1 MLRSFM
7 HAKDHANHQG
17 HFVSGLEKLLSRRV
31 GVDQMHKSF
40 GDFKQFEVI
49 LDGVHEKFVDVDV
62 QHFDDGESLEGGV
75 EDGIDEDEQLSPDED
90 PDLLGGILF
99 EAAQKMVKVEFAA
112 HLTQIRRTCSISF
125 SFSPCLMV
133 LVSGTVSPIVL
144 LRMGRIFPLCSQ

>member
-1 MLRSFM
+1 
-7 HAKDHANHQG
+7 
-17 HFVSGLEKLLSRRV
+17 
-31 GVDQMHKSF
+31 MHKSF

-99 EAAQKMVKVEFAA
+99 EAAQKMV
-112 HLTQIRRTCSISF
+112 
-125 SFSPCLMV
+125 
-133 LVSGTVSPIVL
+133 
-144 LRMGRIFPLCSQ
+144 